1 MPGDT
6 SSAAS
11 YATATDNLRTSA
23 RWLLTAAARAGAV
36 LVAGVQLTSIGSLGL
51 GEWPRL
57 VAAVAGLA
65 AGLGA
70 VGYMIWQASLL
81 LTDKWITL
89 TALEERAVKQLLRIP
104 AAAVISGASRKSIRI
119 RLSSID
125 TGRSSSAALPA
136 PSRTCTNGSSM
147 PIKRPG
153 NLPAQSTRKR
163 QPTSREP

>member
-23 RWLLTAAARAGAV
+23 RWLLTAAAGAGAV

-89 TALEERAVKQLLRIP
+89 TALEEQDVQRLLWDPGRRRDKRRFEE
-104 AAAVISGASRKSIRI
+104 VIRI
-119 RLSSID
+119 RAELDRYREEFFGSVAGSISGPVQ
-125 TGRSSSAALPA
+125 TAL
-136 PSRTCTNGSSM
+136 RC
-147 PIKRPG
+147 
-153 NLPAQSTRKR
+153 Q
-163 QPTSREP
+163 